1 MSDQSIQIAV
11 ARADLF
17 IAQYGRRIMLLLIML
32 VISIAVLAIGIEKRR

>member
-32 VISIAVLAIGIEKRR
+32 VIFIAVLAIGIENRR